1 MGMHKVLVV
10 DDSKTDLTNLEGI
23 LSAAGCVVLTSTN
36 GQDAIEKAKAERP
49 ELIFLDIIMPEMDG
63 YEACRKLAEDVAT
76 KDIPVVFVTSK
87 NQKADRVWAL
97 MQGAKDLVTKPYTD
111 ADILPHLGPDFAPAP
126 AGAATTATP
135 EPGTSAEVKEYML
148 AMLQTFT
155 NPVRVKSLCEAISA
169 AADTAALEA
178 QIDAWHTAIAE
189 SPNGIAEVDRL
200 RKKLDAMLRP

>member
-36 GQDAIEKAKAERP
+36 AQDAIAKAKAERP

-63 YEACRKLAEDVAT
+63 YEACRKLGEDAST

-111 ADILPHLGPDFAPAP
+111 ADILPHLGPDFAPGP
-126 AGAATTATP
+126 AAAAKTSTP
-135 EPGTSAEVKEYML
+135 EPDASADARDYML

-155 NPVRVKSLCEAISA
+155 NPVRVRRLREAIAA
-169 AADTAALEA
+169 AADGPALEA
-178 QIDAWHTAIAE
+178 QADAWHAAIAE

-200 RKKLDAMLRP
+200 RKKLHAMLRP